1 MNRAL
6 QSTPRRTND
15 ENCFSVQSENNIWW
29 LGSFEVCNLSP
40 LKWHM
45 HKYALQLYLLFVSLQ
60 VDKEDHELLKWAF
73 DHTEIPT
80 IIDRQTKGEKLIV
93 DGIGDF
99 VVEWHLAGDL
109 KTLKCMYN
117 VSKGANSKTPCY
129 IIWIRLGYWVQNSRI
144 ENRHKLIKILT
155 STQFWTFL

>member
-1 MNRAL
+1 
-6 QSTPRRTND
+6 
-15 ENCFSVQSENNIWW
+15 
-29 LGSFEVCNLSP
+29 
-40 LKWHM
+40 M

-117 VSKGANSKTPCY
+117 VSKRANSKTPCLY
-129 IIWIRLGYWVQNSRI
+129 CMDLAWVLSSKKQNRKPS
-144 ENRHKLIKILT
+144 
-155 STQFWTFL
+155 